1 MFGTRGAVGGAAA
14 SFHLRRAHAG
24 AETREELEALP
35 DRVLDAVV
43 AEARELDDRRAAE
56 TLDRRNADAANP
68 NEGDDPEGGGLPA
81 PNPTAEAA
89 LDLRETEE
97 DEDAAEARLARD
109 RAEREIRR
117 RADLARDILA
127 ARARRRDGAIRR
139 RCVSI
144 SRAPW
149 CGGLGGSEED
159 GGAGSTNSTT
169 IPIDLDDFSRFVH
182 RGLDAEGIDAK
193 ETERLYARCLRG
205 RDGSRRAVSDVLD
218 ADHLERVVRDG
229 AWDKHW
235 AKFVSEARQK
245 AAERGVSAAAMA
257 VFGATASDPIRAG
270 VVPGLSSPLAA
281 LADSLAGDDDRD
293 DAEPTRAPEVARP
306 SAFARNYFLF
316 LLRFLTLPA
325 IAPFGMGPRRFAG
338 HAQAAFLTRFLLPRP
353 MRRWRWPGAAALPI
367 AFFLAPAWC
376 LGAATLFMYAA
387 YRPEFLA
394 ADVFVP
400 TVATLWLASLAAACT
415 ADAIRAGACEHPHR
429 LEQAQLRP
437 SHAFPG
443 GRAKVPDDDARIVQR
458 HPRLDSGFAA
468 AAAAAAGGG
477 GGQGAARGRERRRG
491 NAEAAEEGR
500 GEERR
505 VRTRARRFFRG
516 RRFVSARFRRERG
529 RRARGGGAS
538 WTTLGGVCAWPPAPG
553 ERHRARRR
561 PSRRAAAENAGTRR
575 RASSRGGGGGVG
587 VGARGRVRY
596 GFGDVRRG
604 SSRARRRVGAD
615 GRGGSRGRN
624 ARAGARRARPAPS
637 SRARAVDLDAPL
649 AEGPP
654 PLGGPSSGGGGG
666 AAFGSGFGGAAAF
679 GGYPGAAGRGR
690 RTGRG

>member
-1 MFGTRGAVGGAAA
+1 M
-14 SFHLRRAHAG
+14 
-24 AETREELEALP
+24 
-35 DRVLDAVV
+35 
-43 AEARELDDRRAAE
+43 
-56 TLDRRNADAANP
+56 
-68 NEGDDPEGGGLPA
+68 
-81 PNPTAEAA
+81 
-89 LDLRETEE
+89 
-97 DEDAAEARLARD
+97 
-109 RAEREIRR
+109 
-117 RADLARDILA
+117 
-127 ARARRRDGAIRR
+127 
-139 RCVSI
+139 SI

-376 LGAATLFMYAA
+376 LGAATLFMHAA

-400 TVATLWLASLAAACT
+400 TVATLWLASLAASCT

-429 LEQAQLRP
+429 LGAGAAP
-437 SHAFPG
+437 
-443 GRAKVPDDDARIVQR
+443 GRATRSRAGARRSPMTTRGSQR

-468 AAAAAAGGG
+468 AAAAAGGG
-477 GGQGAARGRERRRG
+477 G
-491 NAEAAEEGR
+491 
-500 GEERR
+500 
-505 VRTRARRFFRG
+505 
-516 RRFVSARFRRERG
+516 
-529 RRARGGGAS
+529 
-538 WTTLGGVCAWPPAPG
+538 
-553 ERHRARRR
+553 ARRR
-561 PSRRAAAENAGTRR
+561 AGANDAAERGSRGGRTRRGAAGTDAGATIFSRAAFHRRGSVANEDDALAAEAPPGRLSAAAAPGLPPPGNDTARAGDLRRAAAEKGTRR

-587 VGARGRVRY
+587 VGARGRVR
-596 GFGDVRRG
+596 
-604 SSRARRRVGAD
+604 
-615 GRGGSRGRN
+615 
-624 ARAGARRARPAPS
+624 
-637 SRARAVDLDAPL
+637 
-649 AEGPP
+649 
-654 PLGGPSSGGGGG
+654 
-666 AAFGSGFGGAAAF
+666 
-679 GGYPGAAGRGR
+679 
-690 RTGRG
+690 

>member
-56 TLDRRNADAANP
+56 TLDRRDEILAANP

-159 GGAGSTNSTT
+159 GGAGSSSTNSTT

-229 AWDKHW
+229 EWDKHW

-468 AAAAAAGGG
+468 AAAAARGGG
-477 GGQGAARGRERRRG
+477 ARRGARARTTPRERGSRGGRTRRGAAGTDAGATIFSRAAFRIGEVPSRTRTTRSRRRRRLDDSRRRLCL
-491 NAEAAEEGR
+491 ASRPR
-500 GEERR
+500 GTTPRAPATFE
-505 VRTRARRFFRG
+505 ARR
-516 RRFVSARFRRERG
+516 RRERG
-529 RRARGGGAS
+529 NPPPRVFSRRRRRRRRRRREGTRPVWVWGRSARLVASASPRWRRWARRFPRTERSRGGAARAPPRRPRARAPS
-538 WTTLGGVCAWPPAPG
+538 TWT
-553 ERHRARRR
+553 RR
-561 PSRRAAAENAGTRR
+561 SRRGPRRWEGPRAAAAI
-575 RASSRGGGGGVG
+575 
-587 VGARGRVRY
+587 
-596 GFGDVRRG
+596 
-604 SSRARRRVGAD
+604 
-615 GRGGSRGRN
+615 
-624 ARAGARRARPAPS
+624 
-637 SRARAVDLDAPL
+637 
-649 AEGPP
+649 
-654 PLGGPSSGGGGG
+654 
-666 AAFGSGFGGAAAF
+666 
-679 GGYPGAAGRGR
+679 GR
-690 RTGRG
+690 R